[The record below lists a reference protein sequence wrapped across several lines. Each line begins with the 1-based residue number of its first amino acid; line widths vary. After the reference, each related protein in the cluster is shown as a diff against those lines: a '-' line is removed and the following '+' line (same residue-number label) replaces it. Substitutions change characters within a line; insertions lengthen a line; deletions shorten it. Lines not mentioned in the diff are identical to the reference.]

1 MNFKK
6 IYFSMRFKIISSLL
20 IIIFTLCF
28 VSIYQQLNNSKDIM
42 KKMEYILESE
52 SLNLG
57 NAIAAQF
64 YERYGDVQAFAIN
77 PVFAENDRKKMQEA
91 LNQYSSLYG
100 IYDVIL
106 YVDIHGNY
114 IASNSLSPKGKEI
127 NNQLLKTENYAK
139 EKWFQNVLMKKFTE
153 DSEKKFQGTYF
164 EGPSED
170 PIVSKVFG
178 DHAYTTSFSA
188 PVYDKSKK
196 IIGIITNRAN
206 FSYLEDELIQVYK
219 KLSKQGYSK
228 ADISLLDA
236 NGFVISEY
244 DPSYNTSTEVKRD
257 FNVLNKYN
265 FFEQNSSQKELFNKT
280 GMGITYSYNLKKNYD
295 SIGGY
300 ALIDSPKW
308 IPSIGWTVLIRSNV
322 DFFFSHIYN
331 LKYKFIMTVLA
342 LGLLSIL
349 IGFIIINAISNKFI
363 NISEHLKI
371 SAAKTFATANNI
383 AISSETVANSTND
396 QSDAMQQSVSAMSE
410 ISSMI
415 TQTVEHVK
423 DCSIFASTVQEKT
436 DKGNLIMDKLTNSM
450 ESIQNANTDLQNM
463 PNIITEVANKTSIIN
478 EIVFKTQ
485 LLSINASIEAARAGQ
500 HGKGFSVVAEEVGNL
515 ALTSGNA
522 AKEIQILLQD
532 SHNQV
537 SRIIEITSK
546 KIVDAQS
553 VSYEAAKEFVT
564 ISQEIQSINDR
575 LKGITLATK
584 EQQIGVQQVVK
595 AMSKMDQ
602 ATKQNNSSAFEAKHL
617 AKELKNEGMVVEKI
631 MKAIQVL
638 ILGNFRFNHKTNKQT
653 QLIDNLSESWEEQV
667 PRNNNEVENITNS
680 NIEVNNLIANIEKNV
695 TKSQNDEYDKNE
707 LTAEHISFKENK
719 HL

>member
-1 MNFKK
+1 M
-6 IYFSMRFKIISSLL
+6 
-20 IIIFTLCF
+20 
-28 VSIYQQLNNSKDIM
+28 
-42 KKMEYILESE
+42 ESE

-77 PVFAENDRKKMQEA
+77 PVFAENDKKKMQEA
-91 LNQYSSLYG
+91 LNQYSTLYG
-100 IYDVIL
+100 IYDIIL
-106 YVDIHGNY
+106 YVDMNGNF

-127 NNQLLKTENYAK
+127 NNQLLKNENYAK

-153 DSEKKFQGTYF
+153 DSEKTFQGTYF

-188 PVYDKSKK
+188 PVYNKSKK
-196 IIGIITNRAN
+196 MIGIITNRAN
-206 FSYLEDELIQVYK
+206 FSYLEDELKLVHK
-219 KLSKQGYSK
+219 KLTKQGYPQ
-228 ADISLLDA
+228 ADISLIDA
-236 NGFVISEY
+236 NGFIISEY
-244 DPSYNTSTEVKRD
+244 DPSFNSSTEFKRD
-257 FNVLNKYN
+257 FNILNKYN
-265 FFEQNSSQKELFNKT
+265 FFERNPVQKDIFSKKTIGISYANSPR
-280 GMGITYSYNLKKNYD
+280 KNYD
-295 SIGGY
+295 YIGGY

-308 IPSIGWTVLIRSNV
+308 IPSIGWTVLIHSNV
-322 DFFFSHIYN
+322 DSFFSQIHR
-331 LKYKFIMTVLA
+331 LKYNFIMTILA

-349 IGFIIINAISNKFI
+349 IGFFIINTISNKFI

-371 SAAKTFATANNI
+371 SAAKTFSTANNI
-383 AISSETVANSTND
+383 AISSETVANATND
-396 QSDAMQQSVSAMSE
+396 QTDAMQQSVSAMSE

-423 DCSIFASTVQEKT
+423 DCSIFASTVQDKT

-500 HGKGFSVVAEEVGNL
+500 QGKGFSVVAEEVGNL
-515 ALTSGNA
+515 ALTSGSA

-537 SRIIEITSK
+537 SRIIDITSK

-553 VSYEAAKEFVT
+553 VSLEAAKEFVT
-564 ISQEIQSINDR
+564 ISQEIQSINER
-575 LKGITLATK
+575 LKGITQATK

-602 ATKQNNSSAFEAKHL
+602 ATKQNNTSAYEAKQL
-617 AKELKNEGMVVEKI
+617 AKELKNEGMIVEKI

-638 ILGNFRFNHKTNKQT
+638 ILGNIKFTSKKAKET
-653 QLIDNLSESWEEQV
+653 QLIDNLSESWEEER
-667 PRNNNEVENITNS
+667 PHENKEVENIANS
-680 NIEVNNLIANIEKNV
+680 NAEVNKLIASIEKSAAKPHNE
-695 TKSQNDEYDKNE
+695 EYEKCE
-707 LTAEHISFKENK
+707 LNADHISFKENK
-719 HL
+719 KL